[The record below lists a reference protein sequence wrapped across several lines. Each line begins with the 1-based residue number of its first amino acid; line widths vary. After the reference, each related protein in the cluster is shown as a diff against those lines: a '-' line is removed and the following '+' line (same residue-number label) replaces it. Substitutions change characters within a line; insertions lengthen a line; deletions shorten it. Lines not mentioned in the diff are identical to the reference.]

1 MFSIVV
7 VVNNLK
13 RLRTLPDVFWRDL
26 LRPVCQ
32 SSPFGRGTRGR
43 RKRKIRLFLPFCFLQ
58 FSKLQLH
65 KFCQRVPKQYSEPV
79 ARLPL
84 DVCRSVLVSHSS
96 ARKEI
101 GDIFQKMYKRDKVE
115 CRGPLRASCLSPHRH
130 QEARHLPPPHPKK

>member
-13 RLRTLPDVFWRDL
+13 RLRTLPDVFRRDL
-26 LRPVCQ
+26 LQPVCQ

-43 RKRKIRLFLPFCFLQ
+43 RTIQIRLFLLFCFLQ
-58 FSKLQLH
+58 FSKLKLH

-84 DVCRSVLVSHSS
+84 DVCRSVLDSHSS
-96 ARKEI
+96 ARKI
-101 GDIFQKMYKRDKVE
+101 NWRHISKNVQTSKMMNYRP
-115 CRGPLRASCLSPHRH
+115 GPWRATS
-130 QEARHLPPPHPKK
+130 EGYAIE